1 MTEDYGTKILTQQDL
16 FDEANGIR
24 HFQTIDSDAL
34 FDMQLARRRY
44 VVEGLLP
51 EGLTLLT
58 GDPKIGKSFFALSLS
73 VSVAK
78 GVPFLCFP
86 TQKCGVLYF
95 CFEDDVKRLQ
105 QRLFEMSEEAFP
117 GLHFCQDIL
126 RLGEGFIESLSEY
139 LTQHP
144 DTKLVVVDTLNYIRP
159 DKFSTNMYKSDY
171 DDMILLHQLAQKFS
185 VALLLVHHHR
195 KALGKDDLHAVSG
208 STGLTGGVDNCIS
221 IERPRRSEKSAVL
234 KVVSRDMESFE
245 IKTAPCPEKGQGTV
259 VLIIREAKE
268 EIDSWYQARSI
279 MCFWGE
285 PNSEK
290 SGLSISNNSIS

>member
-159 DKFSTNMYKSDY
+159 DKFSTNMYKSD
-171 DDMILLHQLAQKFS
+171 
-185 VALLLVHHHR
+185 
-195 KALGKDDLHAVSG
+195 
-208 STGLTGGVDNCIS
+208 
-221 IERPRRSEKSAVL
+221 
-234 KVVSRDMESFE
+234 
-245 IKTAPCPEKGQGTV
+245 
-259 VLIIREAKE
+259 
-268 EIDSWYQARSI
+268 
-279 MCFWGE
+279 
-285 PNSEK
+285 
-290 SGLSISNNSIS
+290 